1 MSAQGRQLQAYWVGD
16 CDLWAAEDEAQA
28 LALANAICDPASPY
42 ALDDVAPAGADVL
55 DVRLA
60 DEDGKVAWTLRGM
73 LQAQTEPGYLAGIE
87 P

>member
-1 MSAQGRQLQAYWVGD
+1 MTEPVKPLQAYWVGD
-16 CDLWAAEDEAQA
+16 CDLWAAEDEDQA
-28 LALANAICDPASPY
+28 LALANAIAADPACY
-42 ALDDVAPAGADVL
+42 TLDDVMLAGPSVL

-60 DEDGKVAWTLRGM
+60 DEDGKVAWTLRGL

>member
-1 MSAQGRQLQAYWVGD
+1 MTEQAKPLQAYWVGD

-28 LALANAICDPASPY
+28 VALANAIAADPASY
-42 ALDDVAPAGADVL
+42 TLDDVCPAGPDVL

-60 DEDGKVAWTLRGM
+60 SDEGKEVWTLRGL

>member
-1 MSAQGRQLQAYWVGD
+1 MSEPIKALQAYWVGD

-28 LALANAICDPASPY
+28 LALANGIATDPACY
-42 ALDDVAPAGADVL
+42 TLEDVTPASADVL

-60 DEDGKVAWTLRGM
+60 DEDGKLAWTLRGL
-73 LQAQTEPGYLAGIE
+73 LQAQTAPGYLAGIE

>member
-1 MSAQGRQLQAYWVGD
+1 MSAQNKPLQAYWVGD

-28 LALANAICDPASPY
+28 LALANAIAADPACY
-42 ALDDVAPAGADVL
+42 TLDDVAPASADVL

-60 DEDGKVAWTLRGM
+60 DEDGKVAWTLRGL
-73 LQAQTEPGYLAGIE
+73 LQAQAEPGYLAGIE

>member
-1 MSAQGRQLQAYWVGD
+1 MTISAKPLQAYWVGD
-16 CDLWAAEDEAQA
+16 CDLWAAENEAQA
-28 LALANAICDPASPY
+28 VTLANAIAADPACY
-42 ALDDVAPAGADVL
+42 TLDDVSPAGPDVL

-60 DEDGKVAWTLRGM
+60 SEEGKEAWTLRGL

>member
-1 MSAQGRQLQAYWVGD
+1 MMEQGKPLQAYWVGD
-16 CDLWAAEDEAQA
+16 CDLWAAEDEEQA
-28 LALANAICDPASPY
+28 LALANAIAADPACY
-42 ALDDVAPAGADVL
+42 TLDDVMLAGPSVL

-60 DEDGKVAWTLRGM
+60 DEDGKLAWTLRGL

>member
-1 MSAQGRQLQAYWVGD
+1 MNDQAKPLQAYWVGD

-28 LALANAICDPASPY
+28 VALANAIAHPPCY
-42 ALDDVAPAGADVL
+42 TLDDVSPAGADVL

-60 DEDGKVAWTLRGM
+60 DDDGKLAWTLRGL

-87 P
+87 Q